1 MVPRMSPAVGLTRSF
16 ASTAIPVQAWGR
28 FDTTTGAFLGAP
40 LVTAGSGGLDT
51 PTQLLIIPSAAVP
64 EPSALSLALTALTII
79 AFASARKQG

>member
-1 MVPRMSPAVGLTRSF
+1 MPSALAF
-16 ASTAIPVQAWGR
+16 ALDGSLLVASAGSGDILP
-28 FDTTTGAFLGAP
+28 FDATTGAFLGAP